1 MKLIVSR
8 ISSQAKSSGR
18 AKALCDLSNTD
29 YENRWNP
36 RSGNLVWIAKK
47 HCEKT
52 LKPLTLLRFWLLI
65 LIIQQNS
72 SGGKAKHNVF
82 SWESIILSY
91 IVILSSLVEV
101 RVLGANRWVWRR
113 SSSEHFIL
121 WWVVFLWSKNH
132 PSVCVQH
139 CLQNCQHIGFSTLH
153 LQETYFV

>member
-1 MKLIVSR
+1 MQLIVLR

-47 HCEKT
+47 HCKKT
-52 LKPLTLLRFWLLI
+52 LEPLALLRFWFLSFSRTLVVAC
-65 LIIQQNS
+65 
-72 SGGKAKHNVF
+72 KAKHNVF

-101 RVLGANRWVWRR
+101 HVLSANRWVWRR

-121 WWVVFLWSKNH
+121 WRVVFLWRNNH
-132 PSVCVQH
+132 PSACVQH
-139 CLQNCQHIGFSTLH
+139 GLQNCQYIGFSTLH